1 MKIVDVCAF
10 YAPQGGGVKTYVEQK
25 LANGPALG
33 HEIVI
38 IAPGDEDRSEAF
50 PGGGRIEWVKS
61 PQLPVD
67 RRYRYFD
74 DEARLLARVAAE
86 KPDLIEASSPWRSAS
101 QVGRAF
107 PGVPRA
113 LFMHADPFAAYGY
126 RWLGEFAS
134 VEAIDRGLEFGWRYM
149 RGLCSSYDVV
159 VCPSEG
165 LAERLIAQGI
175 SNVVT
180 VPLGVEPGLFSP
192 KLRDLEL
199 RRRMLAHCELPEDA
213 TLLLGVGRFSPEK
226 RWPMV
231 VDAVTAAGLQRP
243 IGLVLVGDGP
253 QRRRVR
259 RQARGNP
266 HIFLAAPMRDRPA
279 LARLMASADALIHGG
294 DAETFSLVA
303 AEGVASGLPLIVPD
317 RGGTADH
324 AAKSG
329 GFTYASASAQ
339 DAARAIL
346 EFAEGPRRPPR
357 GHARTMPEH
366 FDALFALYA
375 RTAAGYRHA
384 A

>member
-25 LANGPALG
+25 LAIGPRLG

-38 IAPGDEDRSEAF
+38 VAPGDEDRSEAR

-134 VEAIDRGLEFGWRYM
+134 VDAIDRGLEFGWRYM
-149 RGLCSSYDVV
+149 RALCAAYDVV

-165 LAERLIAQGI
+165 LAERLTAQGI
-175 SNVVT
+175 SNAVAI
-180 VPLGVEPGLFSP
+180 PLGVEPGIFSP
-192 KLRDLEL
+192 KLRDAEL
-199 RRRMLAHCELPEDA
+199 RRRMLAHCALPDDA

-231 VDAVTAAGLQRP
+231 VDAVTAAAVQRP
-243 IGLVLVGDGP
+243 VGLVLVGDGP

-266 HIFLAAPMRDRPA
+266 HIFLAKPMTDRPA
-279 LARLMASADALIHGG
+279 LARLMASADALIHGC

-303 AEGVASGLPLIVPD
+303 GEAVASGLPLIVPD

-329 GFTYASASAQ
+329 GLTYASASAQ
-339 DAARAIL
+339 DATRAIVR
-346 EFAEGPRRPPR
+346 FVDGPRPMPL
-357 GHARTMPEH
+357 GPARTMPEH

-375 RTAAGYRHA
+375 KTRSAARRA

>member
-1 MKIVDVCAF
+1 MRNLCA
-10 YAPQGGGVKTYVEQK
+10 A
-25 LANGPALG
+25 
-33 HEIVI
+33 
-38 IAPGDEDRSEAF
+38 
-50 PGGGRIEWVKS
+50 
-61 PQLPVD
+61 
-67 RRYRYFD
+67 
-74 DEARLLARVAAE
+74 
-86 KPDLIEASSPWRSAS
+86 
-101 QVGRAF
+101 
-107 PGVPRA
+107 
-113 LFMHADPFAAYGY
+113 
-126 RWLGEFAS
+126 
-134 VEAIDRGLEFGWRYM
+134 
-149 RGLCSSYDVV
+149 YDVV

-175 SNVVT
+175 PNAVT

-192 KLRDLEL
+192 GLRDLEL
-199 RRRMLAHCELPEDA
+199 RRRMLAHCALPEDA

-279 LARLMASADALIHGG
+279 LARLMASADALVHGC

-303 AEGVASGLPLIVPD
+303 AEAVASGLPLIVPD

-329 GFTYASASAQ
+329 GLTYASASAQ
-339 DAARAIL
+339 DATRAIL
-346 EFAEGPRRPPR
+346 EFADGPRPAPC

-375 RTAAGYRHA
+375 RTASAHRHA

>member
-10 YAPQGGGVKTYVEQK
+10 YAPKGGGVKTYVEQK
-25 LANGPALG
+25 LVVGPELG

-38 IAPGDEDRSEAF
+38 VAPGDEDRTEER
-50 PGGGRIEWVKS
+50 PGGGRIEWMKS

-74 DEARLLARVAAE
+74 DEVRLLARVERE
-86 KPDLIEASSPWRSAS
+86 KPDVVEASSPWRSAS

-107 PGVPRA
+107 TGVPRI

-126 RWLGEFAS
+126 RWLGDFAS

-149 RGLCSSYDVV
+149 RGLCDAYDVV

-165 LAERLIAQGI
+165 LADRLKAQGI
-175 SNVVT
+175 GNAVA
-180 VPLGVEPGLFSP
+180 VPLGVEPGIFSP
-192 KLRDLEL
+192 KLRDPEL
-199 RRRMLAHCELPEDA
+199 RRRLLEHCALPEDA

-231 VDAVTAAGLQRP
+231 VDAVTAAAVQRP
-243 IGLVLVGDGP
+243 VGFVLVGDGP

-266 HIFLAAPMRDRPA
+266 HIFLAKPMTDRSA

-303 AEGVASGLPLIVPD
+303 AEAIASGLPLIVPD

-324 AAKSG
+324 AAKSNG
-329 GFTYASASAQ
+329 LTYASASAE
-339 DAARAIL
+339 DATRAIL
-346 EFAEGPRRPPR
+346 DVAGCPRPAPVA
-357 GHARTMPEH
+357 HARTMPEH
-366 FDALFALYA
+366 FRELFALYA
-375 RTAAGYRHA
+375 RTAAA
-384 A
+384 ARRAA

>member
-1 MKIVDVCAF
+1 VRIVDVCAF

-25 LANGPALG
+25 LAYGQARG

-38 IAPGDEDRSEAF
+38 VAPGDEDRTETR

-74 DEARLLARVAAE
+74 DEARLLARVEAQ
-86 KPDLIEASSPWRSAS
+86 KPDFIEASSPWRSAS

-149 RGLCSSYDVV
+149 RGLAASYDVV
-159 VCPSEG
+159 VSPSEG
-165 LAERLIAQGI
+165 LGDRLKAQGI
-175 SNVVT
+175 ANVLS
-180 VPLGVEPGLFSP
+180 VPLGVEPGIFSP
-192 KLRDLEL
+192 KLRDRAL
-199 RRRMLAHCELPEDA
+199 RARMLAHCDLADDA

-231 VDAVTAAGLQRP
+231 VDAVTAAGRQRP

-266 HIFLAAPMRDRPA
+266 HIFLAAPMRDRAA
-279 LARLMASADALIHGG
+279 LARLMASADALIHGC

-303 AEGVASGLPLIVPD
+303 AEAVASGLPLIVPD

-329 GFTYASASAQ
+329 GLVYESGSAQ
-339 DAARAIL
+339 DAARAIVSFVDGARPMPL
-346 EFAEGPRRPPR
+346 GP
-357 GHARTMPEH
+357 ARTMPEH
-366 FDALFALYA
+366 FDSLFALYA
-375 RTAAGYRHA
+375 RTAAAPRRA

>member
-1 MKIVDVCAF
+1 VKIVDVCAF
-10 YAPQGGGVKTYVEQK
+10 YSPQGGGVKTYVEQK
-25 LANGPALG
+25 LAIGPAKG

-38 IAPGDEDRSEAF
+38 VAPGDEDRTEVRPS
-50 PGGGRIEWVKS
+50 GGRIEWLRS

-74 DEARLLARVAAE
+74 DEARLVARVAAE
-86 KPDLIEASSPWRSAS
+86 KPDLLEASSPWRSAS

-126 RWLGEFAS
+126 RWFGDFAS
-134 VEAIDRGLEFGWRYM
+134 VDAIDRGLEFGWRYM
-149 RGLCSSYDVV
+149 RTLAAAYDVV
-159 VCPSEG
+159 VSPSDG

-175 SNVVT
+175 ANVVT
-180 VPLGVEPGLFSP
+180 VPLGVEPGIFSP
-192 KLRDLEL
+192 ELRDLEL
-199 RRRMLAHCELPEDA
+199 RRRMLAHCALPEEA

-231 VDAVTAAGLQRP
+231 VDAVTAAAIQRP
-243 IGLVLVGDGP
+243 VGLVLVGDGP

-266 HIFLAAPMRDRPA
+266 HIFFAAPMRERVA
-279 LARLMASADALIHGG
+279 LARLMASADALVHGCE
-294 DAETFSLVA
+294 AETFSLVA
-303 AEGVASGLPLIVPD
+303 AEAVASGLPLIVPD

-324 AAKSG
+324 AARSG
-329 GFTYASASAQ
+329 GLTYASASAQ
-339 DAARAIL
+339 DATRAIL
-346 EFAEGPRRPPR
+346 QFADGPRPAPTPN
-357 GHARTMPEH
+357 ARTMPEH

-375 RTAAGYRHA
+375 RTAAA
-384 A
+384 ARRAA

>member
-25 LANGPALG
+25 LAIGQRLG

-38 IAPGDEDRSEAF
+38 VAPGDEDRREVR
-50 PGGGRIEWVKS
+50 PGGGRIEWLKS

-74 DEARLLARVAAE
+74 DEARLLAKVAAE
-86 KPDLIEASSPWRSAS
+86 KPDMIEASSPWRSAS
-101 QVGRAF
+101 QVSRAF

-149 RGLCSSYDVV
+149 RNLCAAYDVV
-159 VCPSEG
+159 VSPSEG
-165 LAERLIAQGI
+165 LAERLTAQGI
-175 SNVVT
+175 ANVVS
-180 VPLGVEPGLFSP
+180 VPLGVEPGIFSP
-192 KLRDLEL
+192 TLRDRGL
-199 RRRMLAHCELPEDA
+199 RGRMLTHCDLPEDA

-231 VDAVTAAGLQRP
+231 VDAVTAAAIQRP

-253 QRRRVR
+253 QRRRIK

-266 HIFLAAPMRDRPA
+266 HIFLAAPMRDRVA

-303 AEGVASGLPLIVPD
+303 AEAVASGLPLIVPD

-329 GFTYASASAQ
+329 GLTYVSASAQ
-339 DAARAIL
+339 DATRAIL
-346 EFAEGPRRPPR
+346 AFVDGSRPMPLGP
-357 GHARTMPEH
+357 ARTMPEH
-366 FDALFALYA
+366 FEALFALYA
-375 RTAAGYRHA
+375 RTSAAARRA

>member
-10 YAPQGGGVKTYVEQK
+10 YAPEGGGVKTYVEQK
-25 LANGPALG
+25 LAMGPARG
-33 HEIVI
+33 HDIVI
-38 IAPGDEDRSEAF
+38 VAPGDEDRTEVR
-50 PGGGRIEWVKS
+50 GGGRIEWVKS

-101 QVGRAF
+101 QIGRAF

-113 LFMHADPFAAYGY
+113 LFMHSDPFAAYGY
-126 RWLGEFAS
+126 RWLGDFAS

-149 RGLCSSYDVV
+149 RTLCAAYDVV
-159 VCPSEG
+159 VSPSEG
-165 LAERLIAQGI
+165 LADRLTAQGI
-175 SNVVT
+175 GNVVS
-180 VPLGVEPGLFSP
+180 VPLGVEPGLFSSAH
-192 KLRDLEL
+192 RDREL
-199 RRRMLAHCELPEDA
+199 RRRMLAHCALPEDA

-231 VDAVTAAGLQRP
+231 VDAVTAAAVQSP
-243 IGLVLVGDGP
+243 VGLVLVGDGP

-259 RQARGNP
+259 RRARGNP
-266 HIFLAAPMRDRPA
+266 HIFLAAPMRDRDA
-279 LARLMASADALIHGG
+279 LARLMASADALIHGC

-303 AEGVASGLPLIVPD
+303 AEAVASGLPLIVPD

-329 GFTYASASAQ
+329 GLTYESASAQ
-339 DAARAIL
+339 DATRAIL
-346 EFAEGPRRPPR
+346 RFIDGPRPMPL
-357 GHARTMPEH
+357 GPARTMPEH

-375 RTAAGYRHA
+375 RTAAAVRRA

>member
-1 MKIVDVCAF
+1 MRIVDVCAF

-25 LANGPALG
+25 LAYGPTRG

-38 IAPGDEDRSEAF
+38 VAPGDEDRTETR

-61 PQLPVD
+61 PHLPVD

-74 DEARLLARVAAE
+74 DEARLLARVEAQ

-134 VEAIDRGLEFGWRYM
+134 IETIDRGLEFGWRYM
-149 RGLCSSYDVV
+149 RGLAAGYDVV
-159 VCPSEG
+159 VSPSEG
-165 LAERLIAQGI
+165 LGDRLKAQGI
-175 SNVVT
+175 GNVVT
-180 VPLGVEPGLFSP
+180 VPLGVEPGIFSP
-192 KLRDLEL
+192 KLRDRAL
-199 RRRMLAHCELPEDA
+199 RGRMLAHCDLPEDA

-231 VDAVTAAGLQRP
+231 VDAVTAAGLQRS

-266 HIFLAAPMRDRPA
+266 HIFLAAPMRDRSA
-279 LARLMASADALIHGG
+279 LAKLMASADALIHGC

-303 AEGVASGLPLIVPD
+303 AEAVASGLPLIVPD

-329 GFTYASASAQ
+329 GLVYESGSAQ
-339 DAARAIL
+339 DATRAIVS
-346 EFAEGPRRPPR
+346 FVDGPRPMPF
-357 GHARTMPEH
+357 GSARTMPEH
-366 FDALFALYA
+366 FDSLFALYA
-375 RTAAGYRHA
+375 RTAAA
-384 A
+384 ARRAA

>member
-25 LANGPALG
+25 LAVGPTLG

-38 IAPGDEDRSEAF
+38 IAPGDEDRSEVR
-50 PGGGRIEWVKS
+50 PGGGRIEWVKA

-86 KPDLIEASSPWRSAS
+86 KPDMIEASSPWRSAS

-107 PGVPRA
+107 PGVPHA

-126 RWLGEFAS
+126 RWFGDFAS

-149 RGLCSSYDVV
+149 RTLCAGYDVV
-159 VCPSEG
+159 VSPSEG
-165 LAERLIAQGI
+165 LAERLRAQGI
-175 SNVVT
+175 ANVVT
-180 VPLGVEPGLFSP
+180 VPLGVEPGIFSP

-199 RRRMLAHCELPEDA
+199 RRRMLAHCALPEEA

-231 VDAVTAAGLQRP
+231 VDAVAAAGRERP

-266 HIFLAAPMRDRPA
+266 HIFFAAPMHDRGA
-279 LARLMASADALIHGG
+279 LARLMASADALVHGCE
-294 DAETFSLVA
+294 AETFSLVA
-303 AEGVASGLPLIVPD
+303 AEAVASGLPLIVPD

-329 GFTYASASAQ
+329 GLTYTAASAQ
-339 DAARAIL
+339 DMTRAIL
-346 EFAEGPRRPPR
+346 DFAAGPRRAPKGR
-357 GHARTMPEH
+357 ARTMPEH
-366 FDALFALYA
+366 FEALFKLYA
-375 RTAAGYRHA
+375 RTAPTARRA